1 MVQRRSPA
9 VRAENT
15 PDVAV
20 LLAGCGGF
28 LDAFTYLGHGHVFA
42 TAMTGNV
49 VLLGVYAATGNW
61 TQSLS
66 HLRPILAFLL
76 GVAVAQG
83 FHLPRFRK
91 WIPEAPIAT
100 LTLEILFLMIGGC
113 FPKEFA
119 GTLLVLGISFVAALQ
134 SSTFGKVGE
143 WNYNSTMTTGN
154 LRIFGQAMFQRVFG
168 DRSAEPGEKARI
180 FAAISTA
187 FLVGAT
193 IGGLCTAAFDNRAL
207 WIVDLVLLTLSVR
220 LFAWFNW

>member
-1 MVQRRSPA
+1 MVVNPA

-15 PDVAV
+15 PVVAV

-61 TQSLS
+61 TQSLA
-66 HLRPILAFLL
+66 HFRPILAFLL
-76 GVAVAQG
+76 GVTVAQVV
-83 FHLPRFRK
+83 HMPRFRK
-91 WIPEAPIAT
+91 WIPEAPLAVLI
-100 LTLEILFLMIGGC
+100 LEILFLLIGGC

-119 GTLLVLGISFVAALQ
+119 GTLLVLAISFVGALQ
-134 SSTFGKVGE
+134 SSTFGKVGN

-154 LRIFGQAMFQRVFG
+154 LRIFGQAIFQWIFG
-168 DRSAEPGEKARI
+168 DRSVDSLEKART

-187 FLVGAT
+187 FLSGA
-193 IGGLCTAAFDNRAL
+193 IVGGLCTAALDNRAL
-207 WIVDLVLLTLSVR
+207 WIAGLVLVALSIR
-220 LFAWFNW
+220 LWRAR